1 MNQILKIENS
11 NKNKKHIT
19 KFKFQLFIS
28 LILIILFTV
37 YLLYFYITK
46 NKKENLSNTLLN
58 AFTLERIYSKSENY
72 TTLKLNKNTNYIV
85 IGIIEIPKLNIK
97 YPILSEVNDELLKI
111 SACKFYGPSPNKSGN
126 LCIAAHNYDDNRFFS
141 NLHQLDIGDIVN
153 IYDANNLLITYY
165 IYDKFETSKNNT
177 SCTNQNTNGK
187 KEITLVT
194 CNNIN
199 KNRLIVKAIEQE
211 KYSIFIQ

>member
-1 MNQILKIENS
+1 MNQILKIGNY
-11 NKNKKHIT
+11 NKKKKYIK
-19 KFKFQLFIS
+19 KFKFQFFIS

-46 NKKENLSNTLLN
+46 NKEENISNTLLN

-72 TTLKLNKNTNYIV
+72 TTVELDKNSNYFV
-85 IGIIEIPKLNIK
+85 IGIIEIPKINIK
-97 YPILSEVNDELLKI
+97 YPILSDVSNELLKI

-141 NLHQLDIGDIVN
+141 NLHQLEIGDIVN
-153 IYDANNLLITYY
+153 IYDINYLLTTYY

-177 SCTNQNTNGK
+177 ACTNQNTNGK

-199 KNRLIVKAIEQE
+199 KNRLIVKAVE
-211 KYSIFIQ
+211 

>member
-1 MNQILKIENS
+1 MNQILKIGNY
-11 NKNKKHIT
+11 NKKKKYIK
-19 KFKFQLFIS
+19 KFKFQFFIS

-46 NKKENLSNTLLN
+46 NKEENISNTLLN

-72 TTLKLNKNTNYIV
+72 ITVELDKNSNYFV
-85 IGIIEIPKLNIK
+85 IGIIEIPKINIK
-97 YPILSEVNDELLKI
+97 YPILSDVSNELLKI

-141 NLHQLDIGDIVN
+141 NLHQLEIGDIVN
-153 IYDANNLLITYY
+153 IYDINYLLTTYY

-199 KNRLIVKAIEQE
+199 KNRLIVKAVE
-211 KYSIFIQ
+211 